1 MSRETLDLNLFCFK
15 YNIIVSLI
23 KCVIRNWNNRE
34 EKLVERFNESVL
46 EWRINTYDSF
56 ILFVCEQT

>member
-1 MSRETLDLNLFCFK
+1 M
-15 YNIIVSLI
+15 VSLI